1 MSEEGGTITV
11 TVRCSPLP
19 DGEEIIELPST
30 ATVLQLKEHFVEKY
44 GLQEMRIAVRLTKG
58 RRILRKDDQV
68 LSTLSSDSK
77 SVTVDLMREE
87 QASHQ
92 MEGTELFYVFGGD
105 SN

>member
-44 GLQEMRIAVRLTKG
+44 GLEEMKIVVRLTKG
-58 RRILRKDDQV
+58 QRLLRKDDQV

-77 SVTVDLMREE
+77 SVKVDLMEE
-87 QASHQ
+87 RTASHQ
-92 MEGTELFYVFGGD
+92 MEGIERFYLFGGSD
-105 SN
+105 